1 MLEFRPYQEAGAL
14 VLEFR
19 PYQEAGALLQAL
31 GVALTVLLEA
41 LVSPRE
47 AVVFA
52 PLVAEELVDRLEVE
66 ASPRARAAEEVLR
79 PGVPLEIRQLLS

>member
-1 MLEFRPYQEAGAL
+1 MLEFRPSQEAGAL

-19 PYQEAGALLQAL
+19 PSQEVGALLQAL

-41 LVSPRE
+41 RVSPRE
-47 AVVFA
+47 VVVFA

-66 ASPRARAAEEVLR
+66 VSPRARAAEEVLR
-79 PGVPLEIRQLLS
+79 PGAPHEIRQLLS